1 MMRKRIRYAQSYCVA
16 AAMLAGCGG
25 TQPPIGAPGPI
36 SQTSTVATH
45 SDSGKSW
52 MLPEAKSENLLY
64 VSNSSGDVSIYRYQ
78 QRNLVGVLTGFML
91 PLGEC
96 VDKTGNVYIVDF
108 RAQTISEYAHGG
120 TEPIAAIDDSPYRP
134 YGCAVDGRGGNL
146 AIANYEE
153 DYSGKGNVAVYVH
166 ATGSPAYY
174 TATFSHYQ
182 SCAYDNEGNLLTT
195 DGFASGSDFA
205 WLPKNGK
212 KLVNIEVK
220 GGSSEEGGF
229 AGVQSIVWDGK
240 DFVID
245 TSLGGGSAIYRI
257 SIKNKR
263 GRTVG
268 TTYLGGSAGTLGQ
281 LAIYNGNSQG
291 AQVVGGGGET
301 SGSLVDYWKYPSG
314 GSPFAQITNG
324 LDGPFGVAISLK
336 GRQ

>member
-1 MMRKRIRYAQSYCVA
+1 M
-16 AAMLAGCGG
+16 AMLAGCGG
-25 TQPPIGAPGPI
+25 SQLSAGALGAMP
-36 SQTSTVATH
+36 QTAALAAH
-45 SDSGKSW
+45 ADRRKSW
-52 MLPEAKSENLLY
+52 MLPEAKSEDLLY
-64 VSNSSGDVSIYRYQ
+64 LSNSSGDVNIYRYQ

-120 TEPIAAIDDSPYRP
+120 TEPIATIDDSPYRP
-134 YGCAVDGRGGNL
+134 YGCAVDRKSGNL
-146 AIANYEE
+146 AITNYEE

-166 ATGSPAYY
+166 ATGSPVYY
-174 TATFSHYQ
+174 TGTFSHYQ

-205 WLPKNGK
+205 WLRKNAK

-240 DFVID
+240 YFVIG

-257 SIKNKR
+257 SIKNNR
-263 GRTVG
+263 GRSVG
-268 TTYLGGSAGTLGQ
+268 TTYLGGDAGTLGQ

-291 AQVVGGGGET
+291 HKSLAAVARQAKASWTVGSIQSVEA
-301 SGSLVDYWKYPSG
+301 PSRRLQT
-314 GSPFAQITNG
+314 AWT
-324 LDGPFGVAISLK
+324 
-336 GRQ
+336 GRSELLSV

>member
-1 MMRKRIRYAQSYCVA
+1 MKALTFERYTLSCTLA
-16 AAMLAGCGG
+16 ALLAGCGG
-25 TQPPIGAPGPI
+25 SQPPIGAPGAMV
-36 SQTSTVATH
+36 QTSETATH
-45 SDSGKSW
+45 GDRGKSW
-52 MLPEAKSENLLY
+52 MLAEAKSGDLLY

-108 RAQTISEYAHGG
+108 RAQTISEYAHGSA
-120 TEPIAAIDDSPYRP
+120 EPIATIADSPYRP
-134 YGCAVDGRGGNL
+134 YGCAVDRKTGNL

-153 DYSGKGNVAVYVH
+153 DSSGKGNVAVYVH

-182 SCAYDNEGNLLTT
+182 SCAYDNEGNLLIT

-205 WLPKNGK
+205 WLAKNGK

-229 AGVQSIVWDGK
+229 AGVQGIVWDGK
-240 DFVID
+240 YFVID

-263 GRTVG
+263 GHTVG

-281 LAIYNGNSQG
+281 LAIYNSNSEG

-301 SGSLVDYWKYPSG
+301 SESLVDYWKYPSG
-314 GSPFAQITNG
+314 GSPLAQITNG

-336 GRQ
+336 RRQ